1 MKLIII
7 LLIGMVSQLAAAPYV
22 EYKNEVVFKYDN
34 YVKNLNHFRVGYQF
48 ILPKGMVF
56 IEAGMMEVSA
66 EPRMLYGESGEI
78 GYKFDKGNWT
88 FKGKWEYKNL
98 LENKSKLQ
106 TEVRYT
112 FK

>member
-1 MKLIII
+1 MRVIII

-48 ILPKGMVF
+48 ILPKGMMF
-56 IEAGMMEVSA
+56 IEAGKMNSGEDFI
-66 EPRMLYGESGEI
+66 RYGDSGEI

-98 LENKSKLQ
+98 LEHKSKLQ

>member
-1 MKLIII
+1 MKIIII

-22 EYKNEVVFKYDN
+22 EYKNEIEWKDSD

-48 ILPKGMVF
+48 MLPKGMVF

-78 GYKFDKGNWT
+78 GYKFDKGIWT

-98 LENKSKLQ
+98 LEHKSKLQ
-106 TEVRYT
+106 TELRYT